1 MEGGIEMEVNLTNY
15 CITNQSGALKG
26 DLDQTKPVDTKIFN
40 KIDERIIE
48 ESRKSMMSFEDM
60 QKFLYMLIG
69 SEIRVEPDRNS
80 IGVRVNKTV

>member
-1 MEGGIEMEVNLTNY
+1 MEVNLTNY